1 MVVEIWVG
9 CLMAARERIL
19 FPLRT
24 LSDLLAALR
33 EGDYSLRAASARRA
47 DFLGEVMRELKR
59 LESSLAD

>member
-1 MVVEIWVG
+1 
-9 CLMAARERIL
+9 MAARERIL